1 MYELFLTFVIIVI
14 IYVLLENLFT
24 SVTDVRKSI
33 MFNGEKFHRRYTKIK
48 EMVNRQ
54 KK

>member
-24 SVTDVRKSI
+24 TVTDVRKCI
-33 MFNGEKFHRRYTKIK
+33 IFNGERFHQGYTKIK

-54 KK
+54 EK